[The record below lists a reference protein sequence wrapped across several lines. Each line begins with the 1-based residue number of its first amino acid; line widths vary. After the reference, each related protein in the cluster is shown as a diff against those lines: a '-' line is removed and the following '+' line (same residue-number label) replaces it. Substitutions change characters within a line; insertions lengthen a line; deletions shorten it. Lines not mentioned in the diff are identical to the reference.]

1 MGWPTSWLIRLP
13 WVQFAPMG
21 GVTVD
26 THICYHCGTQTRRV
40 IQFDYKDFCCDGCK
54 SVYQL
59 LSQNELCQY
68 YELNNNPA
76 ANQALG
82 FDVSKGTHAHKFAFL
97 DNQKIA
103 ERLYVYQSKTDNHIV
118 FYLPQVHCSSCV
130 FLLENIHK
138 LSPGVSMGE
147 LNFSQKQL
155 KVSFDPNLTSARK
168 IAHFLTAIGYEPYFS
183 LSDLGENEVKSN
195 KISGES
201 KLRLVRLGVAG
212 FCFGNIML
220 LSFPEYF
227 QWGSADLDGL
237 KPYFLL
243 LNLLLI
249 LPVMFFSAQEFYA
262 LAWGGL
268 KKKYLTID
276 LPIVLAMLIT
286 FGRSLFE
293 VYYHL
298 GPGYF
303 DSLSGIVFFMLLGRY
318 LQDKTY
324 QRIAF
329 DRDYTSYFPLSAAV
343 WKGGKTMNV
352 PLSEIQ
358 KNDEL
363 IIHSQELIPVDSRL
377 AHGTAQIDYSFV
389 TGESSPVIVNIGE
402 WLYAGG
408 RQLSGSIR
416 VIAEKSM
423 AQGYLVSLWN
433 KSSQKSLDAKSGIEN
448 DFVHRAS
455 QWFTMALFIIAIS
468 TGVYWKF
475 TDPTKVWTALTSV
488 LIVAC
493 PCALLLSVTFTH
505 GHLLTLLAKNG
516 LYVRGASALDQWR
529 KVTVAVFDKTG
540 TLTVS
545 SKPNIEFEGR
555 ELDSHTWDGIAALAT
570 ESVHPYARK
579 VGDWLNRPKVPVDE
593 LKNVVGNGVSGKI
606 DGVFYRLGSK
616 NFVGLSENVSV
627 GDKGLITTPEIK
639 DERVDSLKGGSEIWV
654 AIEDV
659 VVGRFVLSSAF
670 RAGLQGM
677 FHRLLKG
684 GVRLNLLSGDTDSER
699 LLLGNLM
706 PPNTDFLFQ
715 QKPHQKQNFVKELK
729 QKGVSVMMVGD
740 GLNDAGA
747 LMEADFGIAVSDD
760 LGYFSPGC
768 DAIIM
773 GSSLSTLDSLWRI
786 VKRGKRVIW
795 WSFFISILYN
805 VVGLSFAVSGNLNP
819 MIAAIL
825 MPASSITIVLY
836 TWIATLFGGWREG
849 LKL

>member
-1 MGWPTSWLIRLP
+1 MGWSSSWLLSEP
-13 WVQFAPMG
+13 WVHIAPMAHLI
-21 GVTVD
+21 VD
-26 THICYHCGTQTRRV
+26 THICYHCGTETRRA
-40 IQFDYKDFCCDGCK
+40 IQYDHKDFCCDGCK

-68 YELNNNPA
+68 YELNNSPA

-103 ERLYVYQSKTDNHIV
+103 ERLYVYQSKTANHIV

-138 LSPGVSMGE
+138 LLTGVAMGE

-155 KVSFDPNLTSARK
+155 TVSFDPNHTSARK
-168 IAHFLTAIGYEPYFS
+168 IAQFLTAIGYEPYFS
-183 LSDLGENEVKSN
+183 LSDLGADSQKSN
-195 KISGES
+195 KLQGDS
-201 KLRLVRLGVAG
+201 KRRLYRLGVAG

-227 QWGSADLDGL
+227 EWGSADLDGL

-243 LNLLLI
+243 LNFLLI
-249 LPVMFFSAQEFYA
+249 LPVMLFSAQEFYA

-286 FGRSLFE
+286 FGRSLYE
-293 VYYHL
+293 IVNHL

-329 DRDYTSYFPLSAAV
+329 DRDYTSYFPLSASV
-343 WKGGKTMNV
+343 WKGSKIV
-352 PLSEIQ
+352 SVALSEIQ
-358 KNDEL
+358 KGDEL
-363 IIHSQELIPVDSRL
+363 VIHNLELIPVDSRL

-389 TGESSPVIVNIGE
+389 TGESAPVAVNTGE

-416 VIAEKSM
+416 VISEKSM

-433 KSSQKSLDAKSGIEN
+433 KSSQKKVDTKPGIEN

-455 QWFTMALFIIAIS
+455 QWFTIALFLVAIS
-468 TGVYWKF
+468 TALYWSF
-475 TDPTKVWTALTSV
+475 ADASKVWGALTSV

-516 LYVRGASALDQWR
+516 MYVRGASALDHWR
-529 KVTVAVFDKTG
+529 KVGVAVFDKTG

-545 SKPNIEFEGR
+545 SKPKIEFEGR
-555 ELDSHTWDGIAALAT
+555 ALDSHTGDAIAALAL

-579 VGDWLNRPKVPVDE
+579 IGEWLNRPKVPVVRVQ
-593 LKNVVGNGVSGKI
+593 NVIGSGVEAEIEGET
-606 DGVFYRLGSK
+606 YRLG
-616 NFVGLSENVSV
+616 NRRFVGLSDRVSV
-627 GDKGLITTPEIK
+627 GDRGLVLDDTIEN
-639 DERVDSLKGGSEIWV
+639 ERVDAFNGGSEIYCAV
-654 AIEDV
+654 GDM
-659 VVGRFVLSSAF
+659 VVGRFVLKSAY
-670 RAGLQGM
+670 REGLKGM
-677 FHRLLKG
+677 FDGLSQG
-684 GVRLNLLSGDTDSER
+684 GIRMNVLSGDTNGEQ
-699 LLLGNLM
+699 LQLQALF
-706 PPNTDFLFQ
+706 PEATEFLFQ
-715 QKPHQKQNFVKELK
+715 QKPHQKQDFVKALK
-729 QKGVSVMMVGD
+729 IQGESVMMVGD

-760 LGYFSPGC
+760 MGYFSPGC

-773 GSSLSTLDSLWRI
+773 GSSLFKLDSLWRI

-825 MPASSITIVLY
+825 MPVSSISIVLF
-836 TWIATLFGGWREG
+836 TWLATLYGGWREG

>member
-1 MGWPTSWLIRLP
+1 MYRTAS
-13 WVQFAPMG
+13 WVQFAPMKQCD
-21 GVTVD
+21 VD
-26 THICYHCGTQTRRV
+26 THVCYHCGTQTRRIV
-40 IQFDYKDFCCDGCK
+40 QYNQKEFCCDGCK

-68 YELNNNPA
+68 YELNNSPA

-82 FDVSKGTHAHKFAFL
+82 FDAIKGAQSHKFAFL
-97 DNQKIA
+97 DNEEIA
-103 ERLYVYQSKTDNHIV
+103 DQLYTFKSPTANHIV

-130 FLLENIHK
+130 YLLENIHK
-138 LSPGVSMGE
+138 LLQGVAMGE

-155 KVSFDPNLTSARK
+155 TVSFDPNQTSARK
-168 IAHFLTAIGYEPYFS
+168 IAQFLTAIGYEPYFS
-183 LSDLGENEVKSN
+183 LSDLSQKDKKAN
-195 KISGES
+195 KFNGES
-201 KLRLVRLGVAG
+201 KLRLYRLGVAG

-227 QWGSADLDGL
+227 EWGSADLDGL

-249 LPVMFFSAQEFYA
+249 LPVMTFSAREFYS

-276 LPIVLAMLIT
+276 LPIVLAMFIT
-286 FGRSLFE
+286 FGRSLYE
-293 VYYHL
+293 VYQHL

-329 DRDYTSYFPLSAAV
+329 DRDYTSYFPLSASV
-343 WKGGKTMNV
+343 WKEGTTVSV

-358 KNDEL
+358 KGDEL
-363 IIHSQELIPVDSRL
+363 LIHNQELIPVDARL
-377 AHGTAQIDYSFV
+377 AYGDAQIDYSFV
-389 TGESSPVIVNIGE
+389 TGESRPVTVLAGE

-408 RQLSGSIR
+408 RQLAGSIR

-433 KSSQKSLDAKSGIEN
+433 KSTQKSSDSRSGIEN
-448 DFVHRAS
+448 DYVHRAS
-455 QWFTMALFIIAIS
+455 QWFTAALFMVAIS
-468 TGVYWKF
+468 TALYWSF
-475 TDPTKVWTALTSV
+475 ADPTKVWSALTAV

-516 LYVRGASALDQWR
+516 MYVRGASALDHWR
-529 KVTVAVFDKTG
+529 KISVAVFDKTG

-545 SKPNIEFEGR
+545 SKPNIDFEGR
-555 ELDSHTWDGIAALAT
+555 ALDSHAWDAIGALAL

-579 VGDWLNRPKVPVDE
+579 IGEWLNRPKVPVTQVE
-593 LKNVVGNGVSGKI
+593 NAIGSGVEAHV
-606 DGVFYRLGSK
+606 DGVLYRLG
-616 NFVGLSENVSV
+616 NRRFVGLSDSISV
-627 GDKGLITTPEIK
+627 GGQGLVMKMQNEADGV
-639 DERVDSLKGGSEIWV
+639 DEYAVGSEIWC
-654 AIEDV
+654 AINDT
-659 VVGRFVLSSAF
+659 VVGRFVLKSAY
-670 RAGLQGM
+670 RDGLKGM
-677 FHRLLKG
+677 FAGFEKG
-684 GVRLNLLSGDTDSER
+684 QVALNVLSGDNSGDR
-699 LLLGNLM
+699 HLLKSIF
-706 PPNTDFLFQ
+706 PDNTTYMFQ
-715 QKPHQKQNFVKELK
+715 QKPHQKQTFVRDLK
-729 QKGVSVMMVGD
+729 LQGESVMMVGD

-747 LMEADFGIAVSDD
+747 LMESDFGIAVSDD
-760 LGYFSPGC
+760 MGYFSPGC

-773 GSSLSTLDSLWRI
+773 GSSLAKLDSLWR
-786 VKRGKRVIW
+786 VVQRGKRVIW
-795 WSFFISILYN
+795 WSFFVSILYN
-805 VVGLSFAVSGNLNP
+805 VVGLSFAVSANLNP

-825 MPASSITIVLY
+825 MPVSSISIVLY
-836 TWIATLFGGWREG
+836 TWLATLYGGWRED
-849 LKL
+849 LRM